1 LLTEKRFQ
9 CMDVKTRQQET
20 RKLLIILICVLRGRC
35 MRALNARSSDL
46 FLGSDSE
53 VKVPIK

>member
-1 LLTEKRFQ
+1 
-9 CMDVKTRQQET
+9 MDIKMRQQET
-20 RKLLIILICVLRGRC
+20 RKLLIILIYVLPGRC